1 MTKIEKELIE
11 RLRELDMRISV
22 LEAMPTPIIFAI
34 GKYPD
39 HVEADM
45 QEPSEKEH

>member
-1 MTKIEKELIE
+1 MTKIEKELLE
-11 RLRELDMRISV
+11 RLRELDIRISV

-34 GKYPD
+34 GKYP

-45 QEPSEKEH
+45 QEPNESEH

>member
-1 MTKIEKELIE
+1 MTKIERELIE
-11 RLRELDMRISV
+11 RLRDLDIRVSV

-34 GKYPD
+34 GKYS

-45 QEPSEKEH
+45 QDPSDKEH